1 MIAKEFNAPSDRIKI
16 ESCQT
21 AEQAID
27 KAASKLTS
35 GLETALASGKKIL
48 LLLSG
53 GSNLKILDQIPKE
66 LLDNK
71 NITIYVLDERFS
83 SDPGLNNSLQ
93 IKEKGININLTV
105 PNPEE
110 SLEVFASRFN
120 DELRLWLDQNPVGE
134 IISTL
139 GMGPDGHMAG
149 ISPMPEDSTRFEETF
164 NQDKLAIGYVGNLSP
179 AERVT
184 VLPSFLAR
192 INLFIT
198 LITGEPKRAAFES
211 FVNRNTKPN
220 IHPIQL
226 LHQFLGK
233 TIIFTDL

>member
-1 MIAKEFNAPSDRIKI
+1 MIAKEINAPSDRIKI
-16 ESCQT
+16 ESCET
-21 AEQAID
+21 AEKAID
-27 KAASKLTS
+27 LAAAKLANS
-35 GLETALASGKKIL
+35 LENALSSNKKIL

-53 GSNLKILDQIPKE
+53 GSNLKILDQIPKG

-83 SDPGLNNSLQ
+83 SDPSLNNSLQ

-105 PNPEE
+105 PTDQE
-110 SLEVFASRFN
+110 SLQDFTSRFN
-120 DELRLWLDQNPVGE
+120 NELRLWLDQNPVGE
-134 IISTL
+134 VISTL

-149 ISPMPEDSTRFEETF
+149 ISPMPEDQKKFDETF
-164 NQDKLAIGYVGNLSP
+164 NQDKLVIGYTGNLSP

-184 VLPSFLAR
+184 VSPAFLAR
-192 INLFIT
+192 INLFIA
-198 LITGEPKRAAFES
+198 LIAGESKREAFKH

-220 IHPIQL
+220 VHPIQL
-226 LHQFLGK
+226 LHEFLGK